1 MSRNYYLVHF
11 SVNEARRLSS
21 GVANAGLAR
30 GFPDFAYGR
39 RVNKAHD
46 AVSWSRY
53 RLRSRRARKKKETFP
68 AAEFIFVCGWTR
80 KQQLPETSRVPPT
93 PSLSQSD
100 GRARPL
106 GTRVWPKRLE
116 NSIVAA
122 LPRER
127 FPGLQHV
134 VLTLGEVLQAPGRPI
149 RHVYF
154 PTGALVSL
162 FAETHVEG
170 DISVEVALIG
180 SEGMVGASI
189 VLGDRTA
196 RTRALVQASGTAMR
210 ANAGDFL
217 QALEQT
223 AGLRRRAL
231 RYSSE
236 LAFLFIQSAACS
248 RNHTT
253 QQRLARWLLMAR
265 ERLGSQ
271 DIQFSQQFIARAL
284 SVRRTGV
291 SEAAVTLKRMG
302 LIHYRR
308 GVVEILDEPRL
319 RATSCPCVSRPARG
333 VR

>member
-1 MSRNYYLVHF
+1 MW
-11 SVNEARRLSS
+11 A
-21 GVANAGLAR
+21 
-30 GFPDFAYGR
+30 
-39 RVNKAHD
+39 
-46 AVSWSRY
+46 
-53 RLRSRRARKKKETFP
+53 
-68 AAEFIFVCGWTR
+68 
-80 KQQLPETSRVPPT
+80 
-93 PSLSQSD
+93 
-100 GRARPL
+100 
-106 GTRVWPKRLE
+106 KRLE

-127 FPGLQHV
+127 FPGLEHV
-134 VLTLGEVLQAPGRPI
+134 VLTLGQVLQLPGRPI

-154 PTGALVSL
+154 PTGALISL
-162 FAETHVEG
+162 FAETQVEG

-196 RTRALVQASGTAMR
+196 HTGALVQASGNAMR
-210 ANAGDFL
+210 ANAADFL

-265 ERLGSQ
+265 ERLGSH
-271 DIQFSQQFIARAL
+271 DIQFSQPFIARAL

-308 GVVEILDEPRL
+308 GIVEILDEERL
-319 RATSCPCVSRPARG
+319 RATSCPCVSRPGRRNA
-333 VR
+333 VATP